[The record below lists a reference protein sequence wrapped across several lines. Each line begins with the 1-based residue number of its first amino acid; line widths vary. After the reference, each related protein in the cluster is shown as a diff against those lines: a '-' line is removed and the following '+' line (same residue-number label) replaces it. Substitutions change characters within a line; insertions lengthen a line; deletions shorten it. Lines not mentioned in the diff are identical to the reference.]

1 MHVINVWRCDLVRRS
16 AIRGRRRRRIQ
27 QSVFGGVLQSQDGR
41 MDDVDLV
48 AWHRSQLRRRLG
60 YRPANMRRLADGA
73 HRLRQLAQSCRKIW
87 AVGVSRVK
95 PSNCFRLH
103 PTSVISDHSTIPVP
117 DSLQAPRLISFY
129 AFNFRH
135 KSFALHDVKLAEL
148 SNNGFDWKKRMWHF
162 FGGTGKSQNILWPL
176 LHIFRGARPPTL
188 RIYRCPLG

>member
-1 MHVINVWRCDLVRRS
+1 MHVINVWRCNLVRRS

-48 AWHRSQLRRRLG
+48 AWHRSQLRGRLG

-103 PTSVISDHSTIPVP
+103 PTSNDFR
-117 DSLQAPRLISFY
+117 SLNNFTPSIFDTSLSPFMTWNLQSYPTTVLIERKECGIFWGDGQ
-129 AFNFRH
+129 
-135 KSFALHDVKLAEL
+135 KSKHTVTPPAYFQ
-148 SNNGFDWKKRMWHF
+148 
-162 FGGTGKSQNILWPL
+162 GGGGKT
-176 LHIFRGARPPTL
+176 PTL